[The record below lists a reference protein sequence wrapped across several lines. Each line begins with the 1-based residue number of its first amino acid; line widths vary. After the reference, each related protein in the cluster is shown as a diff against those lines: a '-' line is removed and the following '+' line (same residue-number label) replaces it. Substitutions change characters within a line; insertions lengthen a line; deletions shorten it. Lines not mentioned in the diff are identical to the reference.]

1 MTDEKKNLINQPV
14 KASDIIIDAGFEDVI
29 IFSDPSYDTALIGV
43 TIDNEAVYDYEK
55 MVEYLVDFENMTY
68 EEAADFIS
76 YNSSFRYGSGYPII
90 MYPLEAY

>member
-1 MTDEKKNLINQPV
+1 
-14 KASDIIIDAGFEDVI
+14 
-29 IFSDPSYDTALIGV
+29 
-43 TIDNEAVYDYEK
+43 

-68 EEAADFIS
+68 EEATDFIS

>member
-43 TIDNEAVYDYEK
+43 TIDNEAVYE
-55 MVEYLVDFENMTY
+55 
-68 EEAADFIS
+68 
-76 YNSSFRYGSGYPII
+76 
-90 MYPLEAY
+90 